1 MLPNQGHTK
10 YFSLA
15 QLFSGQE
22 SLDIYKQGI
31 LILEDVLSQIPSEDE
46 QTKEFRKELSSAYCA
61 VAELYMTDLCDNAE
75 AEEQSLNSVEKA
87 VQVDAQNP
95 EAWQTKA
102 RLHLIK
108 SEFEVRK
115 NAFFFFYEI
124 KKKLVYF

>member
-115 NAFFFFYEI
+115 NEFFF
-124 KKKLVYF
+124 L